1 MICRVERTRYATLDA
16 LEVTDRF
23 TATPGALEADIQI
36 CLEQLKRVAPPDA
49 LEATDKLVVWNRG
62 DTQLRM
68 SWKRKTDLSC
78 ATEENRNSGCFRS
91 DTTLDALEATDFV
104 FV

>member
-49 LEATDKLVVWNRG
+49 LEATEKLQTCPVRLKRAA
-62 DTQLRM
+62 TQ
-68 SWKRKTDLSC
+68 
-78 ATEENRNSGCFRS
+78 GV
-91 DTTLDALEATDFV
+91 LEATDRLV
-104 FV
+104 LCD

>member
-36 CLEQLKRVAPPDA
+36 CLEQLSTVDTIQLIMWMCRAGMPVEYVTVSAQRVI
-49 LEATDKLVVWNRG
+49 
-62 DTQLRM
+62 
-68 SWKRKTDLSC
+68 
-78 ATEENRNSGCFRS
+78 
-91 DTTLDALEATDFV
+91 
-104 FV
+104 